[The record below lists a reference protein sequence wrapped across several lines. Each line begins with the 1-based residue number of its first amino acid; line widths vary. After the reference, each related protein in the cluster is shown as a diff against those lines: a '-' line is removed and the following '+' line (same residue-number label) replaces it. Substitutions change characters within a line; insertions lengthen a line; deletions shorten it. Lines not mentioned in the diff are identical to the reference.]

1 MIFYK
6 KELGAEIDQA
16 VFPGLQ
22 GGPHNHTISG
32 LAVAL
37 KMASGPEFVG
47 YQKQVIA
54 NARAMADRC
63 SYIHAPQ
70 SSHENTFIFLRLIR
84 STDCLHEVLDTNIS
98 S

>member
-22 GGPHNHTISG
+22 GGPHNHTISA

-37 KMASGPEFVG
+37 KMASGPDFVG
-47 YQKQVIA
+47 YQKQVVA
-54 NARAMADRC
+54 NSRAMAARRAPDRC
-63 SYIHAPQ
+63 PGS
-70 SSHENTFIFLRLIR
+70 R
-84 STDCLHEVLDTNIS
+84 V
-98 S
+98 